1 MAALG
6 DRFFLEAFSRE
17 LTNNR
22 TAWER
27 TREGV
32 VRWFRALLPREERF
46 FDLYNAHAAI
56 LVRAAEALQAMLEGG
71 DAIAERSR
79 EVIALEH
86 DADIVT
92 RDVLRAGRR
101 TFITPLD
108 RRDIVDLI
116 SSMDDAID
124 QMQQTAKA
132 ILLYDV
138 RSFEP
143 EMRESADAILQCARL
158 VNERCRAAAEPYQ
171 RRSRATE
178 RSLRA
183 DRPRR
188 GRSRWHPRIRPE
200 EPLSCV
206 PGEGRW
212 ADFRDFSQVYDH
224 LEKVVDRFSDVSDEI
239 QGIVIDWV

>member
-1 MAALG
+1 M
-6 DRFFLEAFSRE
+6 
-17 LTNNR
+17 
-22 TAWER
+22 
-27 TREGV
+27 
-32 VRWFRALLPREERF
+32 RWFRALLPREERF

-56 LVRAAEALQAMLEGG
+56 LVRAAEALQAMLEG
-71 DAIAERSR
+71 DEAIAERSR

-92 RDVLRAGRR
+92 RDVLSAVRR
-101 TFITPLD
+101 TFITPFD

-138 RSFEP
+138 RTFEP
-143 EMRESADAILQCARL
+143 EMREIGGCDPAMRAAG
-158 VNERCRAAAEPYQ
+158 EACRAAAEPYQ

-183 DRPRR
+183 DRPHR
-188 GRSRWHPRIRPE
+188 GRSRRHSRSRPE
-200 EPLSCV
+200 EPLPCL
-206 PGEGRW
+206 PREGRR
-212 ADFRDFSQVYDH
+212 ADLRDSQRRSTITW
-224 LEKVVDRFSDVSDEI
+224 KRWSIASATSSDEI
-239 QGIVIDWV
+239 QGIVIDQV